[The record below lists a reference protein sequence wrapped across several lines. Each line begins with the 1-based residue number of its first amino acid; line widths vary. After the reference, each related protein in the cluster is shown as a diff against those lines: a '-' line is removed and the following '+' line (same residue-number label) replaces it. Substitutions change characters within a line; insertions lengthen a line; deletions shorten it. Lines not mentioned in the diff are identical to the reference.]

1 MTRPYCWGLDREGV
15 RCQKLSWQLTGEILW
30 IFQTGKGNSFTLL
43 KNIRLCFLGA
53 HAKISTDLDTLQDDM
68 MYSQIHPYLPSWP
81 LKITLVRVQRNPDR
95 KLWSLILEDK
105 RANSLEKSL
114 ILGKIEGK
122 RWRGKQRMR
131 WFNSITD
138 SMDMNLSKFWKIV
151 EERVA

>member
-1 MTRPYCWGLDREGV
+1 MTRSYCWGLDREGV
-15 RCQKLSWQLTGEILW
+15 RCQKLSWQLTGEIPW

-43 KNIRLCFLGA
+43 NNIRLWFLGP
-53 HAKISTDLDTLQDDM
+53 HVKISTDLDILQDDM
-68 MYSQIHPYLPSWP
+68 MYSQIHPYLLSWP
-81 LKITLVRVQRNPDR
+81 LTITLVRVQHSPDR

-114 ILGKIEGK
+114 ILRKIEGK

-131 WFNSITD
+131 WFDSITD
-138 SMDMNLSKFWKIV
+138 SMDMNLSKFWKTV

>member
-1 MTRPYCWGLDREGV
+1 MTRPYFWGLDRERV
-15 RCQKLSWQLTGEILW
+15 RCQKLSWQLTGETLW
-30 IFQTGKGNSFTLL
+30 IFQTEKGNSFTLL
-43 KNIRLCFLGA
+43 NNIRLCFLGA
-53 HAKISTDLDTLQDDM
+53 HAKIATDLDILQDDM
-68 MYSQIHPYLPSWP
+68 MYSQIHPDLPSW
-81 LKITLVRVQRNPDR
+81 TLVRVQHSPDR

-138 SMDMNLSKFWKIV
+138 SVDMNLSKFWKIV
-151 EERVA
+151 EERGT